1 MLSMLLLIAAIV
13 LGIIGVVTIVKGDV
27 VIGLVLIV
35 LAVLIGPT
43 GYGIYRP

>member
-1 MLSMLLLIAAIV
+1 MLSTLLLIAAIV